1 MASPTRPD
9 FKNLLESVYK
19 EPDGAKRVEQALIRL
34 LTLLL
39 AENNRPLEVSDVSRF
54 DAFAP
59 AGIAGIGDDI
69 PGPTVVEIT
78 HNLKRVQ
85 GPRFASDLQKVV
97 DSKGAKS
104 VLLIATHSLKPERMS
119 PLQTDSRFRD
129 IRLEFWGPDEVSAL
143 IGKYPD
149 AVAGLVPN
157 LGLSA
162 VAAMVRRAD
171 SNWIEQRTKYI
182 SELRRVYFSDRLSLF
197 LGAGVSVDCGIPMWK
212 KLITNLALQV
222 VDDQTPKDAQYESR
236 GMTSSERLEIASA
249 LVNSQDSSPL
259 LVARYLENSLG
270 GDFTQKLHEVL
281 YQSVGSPNSSTLI
294 VAIAR
299 LCRPSRQR
307 EGVRAVVTYN
317 FDDLLETALN
327 ADDNK
332 CRPIFEEGKFPDP
345 DELPIYHVHGR
356 LPQLSSADASSRLIF
371 SEESYLALQSDHY
384 SWANFEQ
391 LKLLRETTCLL
402 LGLSGTDPN
411 LRRLL
416 SIDFRQSKRA
426 KHYICLKRM
435 TAKDLFDPSRSTTVR
450 STVAE
455 HFLNVHHSLL
465 EHSFSDIGLNVIWIH
480 GYEELPAILQQIR
493 TLEGNA

>member
-1 MASPTRPD
+1 MANPEQPD
-9 FKNLLESVYK
+9 FKKLLESVYK

-39 AENNRPLEVSDVSRF
+39 AEHKKPLEVSDVSRF

-59 AGIAGIGDDI
+59 AGIAGIGKDI

-78 HNLKRVQ
+78 RNLKRVLSS
-85 GPRFASDLQKVV
+85 GFAPDLQKVV
-97 DSKGAKS
+97 ARRSAKS
-104 VLLIATHSLKPERMS
+104 VLLIATHSLKAERMS
-119 PLQTDSRFRD
+119 PLQSDPRFHG
-129 IRLEFWGPDEVSAL
+129 ILFEFWGPEEVSAL
-143 IGKYPD
+143 LAKYPD

-157 LGLSA
+157 LGPRA

-171 SNWIEQRTKYI
+171 SDWTERRIKHL
-182 SELRRVYFSDRLSLF
+182 SELRRVYFTDRLSLF
-197 LGAGVSVDCGIPMWK
+197 LGAGVSVDCGIPVWK
-212 KLITNLALQV
+212 ELITNLALQMV
-222 VDDQTPKDAQYESR
+222 EEQTPKDAQYESR
-236 GMTSSERLEIASA
+236 GMTSSERREIALA
-249 LVNSQDSSPL
+249 LVTSQDSSPL

-270 GDFTQKLHEVL
+270 GDFTQKLHAVL
-281 YQSVGSPNSSTLI
+281 YQSVGQHGTNTLI
-294 VAIAR
+294 AAIAR

-317 FDDLLETALN
+317 FDDLLESALS
-327 ADDNK
+327 ADETK
-332 CRPIFEEGKFPDP
+332 CRPIFEEGHVPEA
-345 DELPIYHVHGR
+345 DELPVYHVHGR
-356 LPQLSSADASSRLIF
+356 LPQLSSDEASSRLVF
-371 SEESYLALQSDHY
+371 SEESYLALQSDPY

-391 LKLLRETTCLL
+391 LKLLRENTCLL

-416 SIDFRQSKRA
+416 DIDFRQSKRA
-426 KHYICLKRM
+426 KHYICLKRL
-435 TAKDLFDPSRSTTVR
+435 TAKDLFDPSRQTTVR

-465 EHSFSDIGLNVIWIH
+465 EHSFSDLGLNVIWIR

-493 TLEGNA
+493 SVEVNT